1 MPELVAGGPAI
12 PVRLLNELDS
22 GKVVFFCGAGVSMGP
37 GSDLPDFA
45 DLVQHVY
52 DAKRIDPDAVEKEAL
67 DSGALDKAL
76 GLLERDERLGARAVR
91 RTVIERLSA
100 PPSGELHLHK
110 ALIDLSR
117 NEQGLR
123 LITTNFDERFVEA
136 DLDEEVDASPKLPVP
151 KPHAWSS
158 LVHLHGR
165 IAGNE
170 DGSNLVLTAADFGRA
185 YLTERWAARFV
196 TELFREFTVVFV
208 GYSVGDPVMSYMVDA
223 LAAER
228 AKGARFATAYAFADT
243 GGSEAGKSK
252 VRDGWRAKNV
262 EPILYDRRDGHRLLA
277 DTLIE
282 WSSVRRD
289 PFHARSRIA
298 INELAR
304 MPDDPVAERVVWA
317 LDDPVAAKALA
328 DEPPVVDEDEF
339 GKLEQWLD
347 VFAEKGLLWCDAGDI
362 EPGPSDQ
369 SPAVV
374 RLVDNGFRSEN
385 PNNLDMTRACLSVW
399 LARHLHVPQLLA
411 WVLRNGGHL
420 HPHLRQEVQRRLAAK
435 DSNIPARLRLLWTV
449 LLDNRRPDPWRGLW
463 AAKHYAAATSDAERR
478 QIEEE
483 VIQSITPRLIVRPG
497 PRSGLVFRQYSE
509 RRPRLVSPIDTC
521 GHLELAIG
529 EEDVWH
535 RVRELLQDPEVNSR
549 HAETLTGQLELA
561 LSLSEEDDEVHPN
574 SIWFRP
580 SIAQHGQNADHDAW
594 SLLIDLVRDSYFTAA
609 RAERR
614 RAENLLLR
622 WAVSRRPLFRRLA
635 LHALTENPKAD
646 IRLARNLLVGRRK
659 PGLWDLE
666 MHREVLRFFRL
677 AGKRLPRS
685 LRAEI
690 VRAIHAGPKARKS
703 LGPFGDLERLRL
715 GKALLLHKLSVSGA
729 SLNRKSRA
737 LADDYAA
744 LREEIDEERDE
755 FLVWHGEG
763 RWIADDEFAP
773 KDLVEGSVAD
783 IVAALEEKRVGQ
795 DGLRGLVVLKRV
807 KVVSALRRL
816 AKQGVW
822 PASYWQGFLWH
833 LAEPRERK
841 GQPTRL
847 HDHVAGILAEA
858 PDGLFNEIGSAVAG
872 FVSRLAEAYG
882 TDREDDFGLL
892 WTKAWTGKED
902 VETETVDLGDPL
914 TDALN
919 HPAGKLAEAALARL
933 QKYEPEV
940 GAGLPEAVRRYFDAI
955 GEDPDGRLGRVM
967 LTMRLHYLFAVDPDW
982 AREHIIARLDP
993 GRSQEAASLWSA
1005 YGWSP
1010 SVGPDLL
1017 RAFKGPFLEILRN
1030 EEPEYRKLGNLRSL
1044 FMTVCL
1050 EAPEE
1055 LTEQEIR
1062 GVVDALPEKG
1072 LKTVL
1077 GSLKRRLTGEAAER
1091 ERIWRERVH
1100 PWLREYWP
1108 PAAARN
1114 TAGTSE
1120 AILELLAECGE
1131 AFAQAAEWSL
1141 EHLRPLEG
1149 RGLYRL
1155 NESGHAQ
1162 QYPESMLRVLDRV
1175 VDAQVLQVY
1184 ERYHLREIL
1193 DALVEANA
1201 RMAGDPRLQ
1210 RLYKIA
1216 AQ

>member
-1 MPELVAGGPAI
+1 M
-12 PVRLLNELDS
+12 
-22 GKVVFFCGAGVSMGP
+22 
-37 GSDLPDFA
+37 
-45 DLVQHVY
+45 
-52 DAKRIDPDAVEKEAL
+52 
-67 DSGALDKAL
+67 
-76 GLLERDERLGARAVR
+76 
-91 RTVIERLSA
+91 
-100 PPSGELHLHK
+100 
-110 ALIDLSR
+110 
-117 NEQGLR
+117 
-123 LITTNFDERFVEA
+123 
-136 DLDEEVDASPKLPVP
+136 
-151 KPHAWSS
+151 
-158 LVHLHGR
+158 
-165 IAGNE
+165 
-170 DGSNLVLTAADFGRA
+170 LTAADFGRA

-228 AKGARFATAYAFADT
+228 AKGARFATAYAFADAD
-243 GGSEAGKSK
+243 GSEAGKSK

-262 EPILYDRRDGHRLLA
+262 EPILYDRWDGHRLLA
-277 DTLIE
+277 ETLIE
-282 WSSVRRD
+282 WAAVRED

-298 INELAR
+298 INEMAM
-304 MPDDPVAERVVWA
+304 MPDDPVSERVVWA
-317 LDDPVAAKALA
+317 LDNPVAAKALA

-362 EPGPSDQ
+362 DSGPSDQ
-369 SPAVV
+369 SSAVV

-385 PNNLDMTRACLSVW
+385 PNNLDMTRTCLSVW

-420 HPHLRQEVQRRLAAK
+420 HPHLRQEVQRRLAAN
-435 DSNIPARLRLLWTV
+435 DSAIPERLRLLWTV

-463 AAKHYAAATSDAERR
+463 TSDHYAAATSDAERQR
-478 QIEEE
+478 IEDE
-483 VIQSITPRLIVRPG
+483 VIQSIAPRLLVRPG
-497 PRSGLVFRQYSE
+497 PRFELAFRQYSE
-509 RRPRLVSPIDTC
+509 KRPQPVSPIDAC
-521 GHLELAIG
+521 GHLKLAIS

-535 RVRELLQDPEVNSR
+535 RVREILQDPEVISR
-549 HAETLTGQLELA
+549 HAETLTGHLDLA
-561 LSLSEEDDEVHPN
+561 LSLGEQDDEVYQS
-574 SIWFRP
+574 SILFRP
-580 SIAQHGQNADHDAW
+580 SIAAHGQNPDHEMW
-594 SLLIDLVRDSYFTAA
+594 THLIDLVRDSYFAVA

-622 WAVSRRPLFRRLA
+622 WAESRRPLFRRLA
-635 LHALTENPKAD
+635 LHALAENPKSD
-646 IRLARNLLVGRRK
+646 IRLARNLLVGGRK
-659 PGLWDLE
+659 PGLWELE

-690 VRAIHAGPKARKS
+690 VRAIHAGPRAKRGWGS
-703 LGPFGDLERLRL
+703 SGDFNRLRHQ
-715 GKALLLHKLSVSGA
+715 KALFLHKLSVSGA
-729 SLNRKSRA
+729 RLDKKSSA
-737 LADDYAA
+737 LADEYVAPAA
-744 LREEIDEERDE
+744 GDDERDE
-755 FLVWHGEG
+755 FLAWHGVG
-763 RWIADDEFAP
+763 RRVGDEEFAP
-773 KDLVEGSVAD
+773 KELVEGSVAD
-783 IVAALEEKRVGQ
+783 VVAALKEQGVGQ

-807 KVVSALRRL
+807 KVASALRRL

-833 LAEPRERK
+833 LAEPRERN
-841 GQPTRL
+841 GQPARL

-882 TDREDDFGLL
+882 TDREDDFRLL
-892 WTKAWTGKED
+892 WMKAWTGKED
-902 VETETVDLGDPL
+902 VEPETVDLGDPL

-919 HPAGKLAEAALARL
+919 HPAGKLAEAALVRL
-933 QKYEPEV
+933 RKYEPEI
-940 GAGLPEAVRRYFDAI
+940 GAGLPEAVRPYFDAI
-955 GEDPDGRLGRVM
+955 GEDPGGQLGRVM
-967 LTMRLHYLFAVDPDW
+967 LATRLHYLFAVDLGW
-982 AREHIIARLDP
+982 ATEHVIARLSP

-1017 RAFKGPFLEILRN
+1017 RAFKGPFLEILRS
-1030 EEPEYRKLGNLRSL
+1030 EGPEYRKIGNLRSL

-1055 LTEQEIR
+1055 LSEQEIR
-1062 GVVDALPEKG
+1062 GVVDALPENG

-1091 ERIWRERVH
+1091 ERIWREMVH

-1108 PAAARN
+1108 QAAAQN
-1114 TAGTSE
+1114 TAETSE

-1131 AFAQAAEWSL
+1131 AFSQASEWSL
-1141 EHLRPLEG
+1141 EYLRPLEG

-1155 NESGHAQ
+1155 NVNGHAE
-1162 QYPESMLRVLDRV
+1162 QYPESMLHVLDRV
-1175 VDAQVLQVY
+1175 VDAEVLQVY

-1193 DALVEANA
+1193 DGLVGANA
-1201 RMAGDPRLQ
+1201 GMAGDPRFQ
-1210 RLYKIA
+1210 GLYRIA